1 VVENR
6 ADVAAIDCVTFA
18 FVCDELP
25 ELAQKVRQ
33 IGVTA
38 ASPGL
43 PLIASS
49 NVPSA
54 TIERLR
60 EALNEAHLAQPERAK
75 RLRLKGFSALPLTD
89 YERIE
94 QLENEARAT
103 GYARLA

>member
-1 VVENR
+1 
-6 ADVAAIDCVTFA
+6 VTFA

-25 ELAQKVRQ
+25 ELARRVRQ

-43 PLIASS
+43 PLIASH
-49 NVPSA
+49 NVPAA
-54 TIERLR
+54 TIENLR